1 MRCVEFLDDWYFS
14 SDGHEEELVKIPH
27 THASLPSNYLDEGAY
42 QFHSVYRKQLSL
54 APRFKGER
62 FFLVFDGVATCAKV
76 YANGKL
82 VGHHE
87 GGYTPFEVEI
97 CSGEVE
103 IKVEVDGSE
112 LSHIPPFGG
121 VIDYLT
127 YAGMYRE
134 VYLKRVSDVY
144 IEDIFVR
151 ASGSK
156 VLDVD
161 VTLSSA
167 TSVDN
172 LEVIVSHEGQVI
184 RAMAASVSDKNFHL
198 NTVMKQAEIWDLE
211 HPYLYTLCV
220 RLKKGEQLVDEL
232 STTFGFR
239 DAQFRSDGFYLN
251 DKLVKLVGLNRH
263 QCYPGV
269 GDAMPRLL
277 QERDAEILK
286 YELGVN
292 IVRTSHYPQSKH
304 FLNRCD
310 EIGLLVFEEIPGW
323 QHIGEGEVWQHLTLQ
338 NVSDMILRD
347 RNHPSIVMWGVRIN
361 ESPDCEELYT
371 KTNAL
376 AHELDPTRQTGGVRN
391 FEKSQLLEDVYTFND
406 FSNAPLLNP
415 KKVCKNL
422 KAPYLVSEHTGHMYP
437 TKRYDCEEHRL
448 EHAMRHAKIMNQ
460 MMSSRRISGAI
471 GWCLFDYPTHGDFGS
486 GDQMCYHGV
495 LDFNRIPKLAASV
508 YASQQELMPVM
519 EVATS
524 FDIGEHPGGLL
535 GPIYVFTNCDYVN
548 FYKNDV
554 LIKAYYPSRHEF
566 KHLLHPPILIDDLI
580 GDALEV
586 SEGMSKWDA
595 NNMKKVLMASS
606 VHGMNLPLRYKLR
619 MAIAILRYGI
629 SIEEGVTLY
638 SKYVGNWGG
647 TRTIYRFEGYKDGEL
662 MKTVVKGNVRHPRL
676 VAKADYEVVPLR
688 ETYEV
693 NRIVVQAVCENG
705 NVLPYAFD
713 GLSVEVSG
721 PVELVEPIQSLVGGA
736 AAVYVKTTGKG
747 VATVS
752 IKSGQFGQCEVEF
765 TIS

>member
-1 MRCVEFLDDWYFS
+1 MRIVEFLDDWYFS
-14 SDGHEEELVKIPH
+14 CVGHNEELVKIPH
-27 THASLPSNYLDEGAY
+27 THAHMPSNYLDELAY
-42 QFHSVYRKQLSL
+42 QFKSVYRKHLSL

-62 FFLVFDGVATCAKV
+62 FFLTFDGVANSAKV
-76 YANGKL
+76 YANDEL
-82 VGHHE
+82 IFHHE

-97 CSGEVE
+97 PCGEVE

-112 LSHIPPFGG
+112 LAHIPPFGG

-134 VYLKRVSDVY
+134 VYLKRVSPVY

-151 ASGSK
+151 ASASK
-156 VLDVD
+156 VLDVE

-167 TSVDN
+167 TSVDKI
-172 LEVIVSHEGQVI
+172 EVLVCHELQVI
-184 RAMAASVSDKNFHL
+184 RAIAAEVFDKKVQVNTIIEQAHL
-198 NTVMKQAEIWDLE
+198 WELE
-211 HPYLYTLCV
+211 HPYLYTLEV
-220 RLKKGEQLVDEL
+220 RLKKGEDLVDIA

-277 QERDAEILK
+277 QVRDAEILK
-286 YELGVN
+286 QELGVN

-310 EIGLLVFEEIPGW
+310 ELGLLVFEEIPGW
-323 QHIGEGEVWQHLTLQ
+323 QHIGEGEAWRNLTLQ
-338 NVSDMILRD
+338 NVRDMILRD
-347 RNHPSIVMWGVRIN
+347 RNHPSIVIWGVRIN
-361 ESPDCEELYT
+361 ESPDCEELYA

-391 FEKSQLLEDVYTFND
+391 FAKSQLLEDVYTFND
-406 FSNAPLLNP
+406 FSNAPLLSP
-415 KKVCKNL
+415 KKVCQDL

-437 TKRYDCEEHRL
+437 TKRYDDEAHRL
-448 EHAMRHAKIMNQ
+448 EHAMRHAKIINR
-460 MMSSRRISGAI
+460 MMESKRISGAI

-508 YASQQELMPVM
+508 YASQQDEIPVM
-519 EVATS
+519 EVGTS

-554 LIKAYYPSRHEF
+554 LIKVFHPKHSEF
-566 KHLLHPPILIDDLI
+566 KALRHPPILIDDLI
-580 GDALEV
+580 GEALEIG
-586 SEGMSKWDA
+586 EGMSKWDA
-595 NNMKKVLMASS
+595 NNVKKVLMASS
-606 VHGMNLPLRYKLR
+606 VHGMDLPLRYKLR
-619 MAIAILRYGI
+619 MAVAILRYGI
-629 SIEEGVTLY
+629 SIEEGINLY
-638 SKYVGNWGG
+638 AKYVGNWGG
-647 TRTIYRFEGYKDGEL
+647 TRTVYRFEGYKGGA
-662 MKTVVKGNVRHPRL
+662 MVKTKTFGNVRNPKL
-676 VAKADYEVVPLR
+676 VAKVDYEVVPVY

-693 NRIVVQAVCENG
+693 NRIVVQVLCENG

-713 GLSVEVSG
+713 NLEVSVLGPIELVG
-721 PVELVEPIQSLVGGA
+721 PVQSLVGGA
-736 AAVYVKTTGKG
+736 AAIYVKTTGKG
-747 VATVS
+747 NADVI
-752 IKSGQFGQCEVEF
+752 IKSSQFGTCEVEF
-765 TIS
+765 TII